1 MRLFSRLPPNRFV
14 AGEFWVEDHQGR
26 CIFGPRR
33 ARGEADN
40 AGAQRHDNLEEEPTQ
55 LYGDH
60 PGGLYRVTAIAHPDP
75 QRYGSA
81 FLVLDPLEGDA
92 LEAKGYGRTGI
103 GIHGGRLH
111 ADGRLRE
118 TNGCLRLDNDVVE
131 HVAALVAPEITAGR
145 IVFYECLIAEV
156 PRPFLTGSSGPGGEA
171 G

>member
-1 MRLFSRLPPNRFV
+1 MRLFSRLPADRFV
-14 AGEFWVEDHQGR
+14 AGEFWVEDHRGR
-26 CIFGPRR
+26 CVFGPVR

-40 AGAQRHDNLEEEPTQ
+40 AGAGNQNNPEEEPTQ

-60 PGGLYRVTAIAHPDP
+60 PGGLYRVTDIAHPDP
-75 QRYGSA
+75 QRYGPA
-81 FLVLDPLEGDA
+81 FLVLDPMEGEA

-118 TNGCLRLDNDVVE
+118 THGCLRLDNEAVE
-131 HVAALVAPEITAGR
+131 EISALVRPELTAGR

-156 PRPFLTGSSGPGGEA
+156 PRPFSSGSSGPGDEA